1 MGKNIDLREKFLEY
15 FNEQEGYSFRS
26 ERLYDNLAW
35 IVHNPN
41 CTSIKRMEMMTQWLK
56 AAYLQGARD
65 MAQDTL
71 NTLGDYACAVSGCK
85 PEVIKPEEVYD
96 RAQNSLMVYY
106 TKVLDNAE
114 TL

>member
-1 MGKNIDLREKFLEY
+1 MGKNIDLQEKFLEY
-15 FNEQEGYSFRS
+15 FNEQEGYALRS
-26 ERLYDNLAW
+26 ERFYEEFESGMMREKRIIEW
-35 IVHNPN
+35 I
-41 CTSIKRMEMMTQWLK
+41 K

-65 MAQDTL
+65 MAQDTVE
-71 NTLGDYACAVSGCK
+71 TLGDYACAVSGCK

>member
-15 FNEQEGYSFRS
+15 FNELEGFGLRS
-26 ERLYDNLAW
+26 ERFYEEVDAGMMRE
-35 IVHNPN
+35 
-41 CTSIKRMEMMTQWLK
+41 KRIMQWLE
-56 AAYLQGARD
+56 AAYMQGARD

-96 RAQNSLMVYY
+96 RAQNNLMVYY

>member
-1 MGKNIDLREKFLEY
+1 M
-15 FNEQEGYSFRS
+15 YSFRS
-26 ERLYDNLAW
+26 ERLYDDLTF

-71 NTLGDYACAVSGCK
+71 ATLGDYATFLAGID
-85 PEVIKPEEVYD
+85 EVVYTREQAFD
-96 RAQNSLMVYY
+96 AAADNLMVYY
-106 TKVLDNAE
+106 TKVIDNAE
-114 TL
+114 NVKS

>member
-1 MGKNIDLREKFLEY
+1 MGKNIDLKSKFQDY
-15 FNEQEGYSFRS
+15 FNELEGFGLRS
-26 ERLYDNLAW
+26 ERFYEEFESG
-35 IVHNPN
+35 VMRE
-41 CTSIKRMEMMTQWLK
+41 KRILEWLE

-65 MAQDTL
+65 MAQDTVE
-71 NTLGDYACAVSGCK
+71 TLGDYACAVSGCK

-106 TKVLDNAE
+106 TKVLDDAE